1 MRLGVA
7 AALVGGSIVPGDIE
21 VADGAI
27 AAVALGGGSGGR
39 GLAAPGFVD
48 LQVNGFAGVDLMRAD
63 VGGYAAA
70 GAALA
75 ATGVTAYRPTL
86 ITSTEAELTAAL
98 RTVAVAGA
106 AERPAGGGWAAG
118 GPRILGAHLEGP
130 FLHPDRLGTH
140 PPEHRRDPDPALL
153 ERLLAA
159 GPVGHATLAP
169 ELSGADALIDTLLA
183 RGIVVAAGHSDAT
196 AAQAHAAFDRG
207 IRTVTHLFNAMRPP
221 AAREPGL
228 ALAALARADVSVQLI
243 ADGHHVA
250 DDALRVAWAAAPARV
265 ALVSD
270 ATAAAAAAGGGVFT
284 LGGRPV
290 HAAGGAVRDAAGR
303 LAGSALTMDA
313 AVRHVHAL
321 GVPLAEAL
329 AAAACVPA
337 RIARRPE
344 LGTLE
349 PGTPADVVVLDDR
362 LEVARTLVAGTE
374 A

>member
-7 AALVGGSIVPGDIE
+7 AALVGGSIVPGDVQ

-27 AAVALGGGSGGR
+27 AAVALGDGSGGR

-63 VGGYAAA
+63 VGGYATA

-86 ITSTEAELTAAL
+86 ITAAEEELTAAL
-98 RTVAVAGA
+98 QTVAMAD
-106 AERPAGGGWAAG
+106 AAG
-118 GPRILGAHLEGP
+118 RRTGDDRAAPGPRMLGAHLEGP
-130 FLHPDRLGTH
+130 FLNPDRLGAH

-153 ERLLAA
+153 ERLLAG
-159 GPVGHATLAP
+159 GPVAHVTLAP
-169 ELSGADALIDTLLA
+169 ELPGADVLIGMLIA

-207 IRTVTHLFNAMRPP
+207 IRTVTHLYNAMRPP

-228 ALAALARADVSVQLI
+228 VLAALARADVTVQLI

-270 ATAAAAAAGGGVFT
+270 ATAAAAAGDGAFT
-284 LGGRPV
+284 LGGRSV
-290 HAAGGAVRDAAGR
+290 YAAGGVVRDGVGL

-337 RIARRPE
+337 RIAGHPE

-362 LEVARTLVAGTE
+362 LEVARTLVAGAE